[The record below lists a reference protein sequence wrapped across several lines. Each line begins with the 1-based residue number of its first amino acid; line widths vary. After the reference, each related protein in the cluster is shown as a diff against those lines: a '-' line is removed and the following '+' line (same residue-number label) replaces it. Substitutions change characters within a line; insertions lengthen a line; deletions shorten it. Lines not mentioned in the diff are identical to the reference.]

1 MARTAKRYLGK
12 TGESTPLTKSYKTAI
27 YARLSVDRDCK
38 KSESI
43 ENQLEIIKGYI
54 QEHPE
59 LKNYKEY
66 IDKGY
71 TGTSFDRPGFNELMD
86 DIKDGRINAIIVKDL
101 SRFGRNDLETS
112 NLLETILP
120 FMQVRFIS
128 VNDRYD
134 SSEGVSSNKALE
146 LALKNLVNDMYA
158 KDISRKVYSAKRR
171 NMNDGRYIAKEAPY
185 GYKIDRESVNRSLV
199 IDEEAAEVVREIYR
213 RAGEGYCYRSIV
225 SFLNMEGYSIPG
237 EYKKTGSIIDR
248 SDKRKGWRIGTL
260 SNILSN
266 PVYTGTLIQGKRTSK
281 LFEGEI
287 VHKTDAADWVV
298 MENAHEPIISKEEYE
313 RVRNIIEAKLKK
325 STFLSDRGSNLMIK
339 PNKYKKILFCG
350 KCGSPLQMASEI
362 RTRNG
367 IEYRNYY
374 FFCARG
380 DEKSKNRACGVRI
393 TEKTLD
399 RILYDNLVDIASG
412 IINNSADKRKN
423 ITDFVTATEDILRK
437 GEAEYKRAYCS
448 LKQKIQGE
456 KLDMSVIYGKYVDG
470 LLSREEFISE
480 QSRREITIRDMEAN
494 LNDMESNYE
503 ESKRQVESVIR
514 WCLSLI
520 RGKKRK
526 KVDLSAELLDE
537 LVKEVRVFPEHVIE
551 VDIPIRKPESN
562 FLKGG
567 DEV

>member
-12 TGESTPLTKSYKTAI
+12 SEESNYSTKLYKTAI

-43 ENQLEIIKGYI
+43 DNQLEIIKGYI

-71 TGTSFDRPGFNELMD
+71 TGTSFDRLGFNELMD

-134 SSEGVSSNKALE
+134 SAEGVSSNKALE

-199 IDEEAAEVVREIYR
+199 IDEEAAEVVREIYQ

-248 SDKRKGWRIGTL
+248 SEKRKGWRIGTL

-266 PVYTGTLIQGKRTSK
+266 LVYTGTLIQGKRTSK
-281 LFEGEI
+281 LFEGEK
-287 VHKTDAADWVV
+287 VHKTDETDWIV

-313 RVRNIIEAKLKK
+313 RVRNIIEAKIDK
-325 STFLSDRGSNLMIK
+325 STFISDRGSNLMIK
-339 PNKYKKILFCG
+339 TNKYKKILFCG

-380 DEKSKNRACGVRI
+380 DEKSKSRACGVRI

-423 ITDFVTATEDILRK
+423 ITDFAAATEDILRK

-448 LKQKIQGE
+448 LEQKIQGE
-456 KLDMSVIYGKYVDG
+456 KLEMSGIYGKYVDG

-480 QSRREITIRDMEAN
+480 QSRRESSIRDMEAN
-494 LNDMESNYE
+494 LNELGSNYV

-514 WCLSLI
+514 WCLSFI

-526 KVDLSAELLDE
+526 VVDLSAELLDE

-551 VDIPIRKPESN
+551 VDIPIRRPESI
-562 FLKGG
+562 LMEGG
-567 DEV
+567 DET

>member
-1 MARTAKRYLGK
+1 MARTAKRYLGRSK
-12 TGESTPLTKSYKTAI
+12 NTSGTKLYKTAI
-27 YARLSVDRDCK
+27 YARLSVDRDSK

-43 ENQLEIIKGYI
+43 DNQLEIIKGYI

-59 LKNYKEY
+59 LTNYKEY

-134 SSEGVSSNKALE
+134 SAEGVSSNKALE

-158 KDISRKVYSAKRR
+158 KDISRKIYSTKRR
-171 NMNDGRYIAKEAPY
+171 NMNDGKYVGREAPY
-185 GYKIDRESVNRSLV
+185 GYKIDSKSDNRSLV

-213 RAGEGYCYRSIV
+213 RAGAGYSYRDIV
-225 SFLNMEGYSIPG
+225 VYLNLEGYSVPG

-248 SDKRKGWRIGTL
+248 SDNRKGWRIGTL

-281 LFEGEI
+281 LFEGEK
-287 VHKTDAADWVV
+287 VHKTDEADWVV
-298 MENAHEPIISKEEYE
+298 LENAHEPIISKDEYE
-313 RVRNIIEAKLKK
+313 RVRNVIEAKLKN
-325 STFLSDRGSNLMIK
+325 STFSSDRGSNLMIK

-350 KCGSPLQMASEI
+350 ICGSPLQMASEI
-362 RTRNG
+362 RKRNG

-374 FFCARG
+374 FFCTRS

-399 RILYDNLVDIASG
+399 RILYDNLVDKIG
-412 IINNSADKRKN
+412 
-423 ITDFVTATEDILRK
+423 
-437 GEAEYKRAYCS
+437 RA
-448 LKQKIQGE
+448 
-456 KLDMSVIYGKYVDG
+456 
-470 LLSREEFISE
+470 
-480 QSRREITIRDMEAN
+480 
-494 LNDMESNYE
+494 
-503 ESKRQVESVIR
+503 
-514 WCLSLI
+514 
-520 RGKKRK
+520 
-526 KVDLSAELLDE
+526 
-537 LVKEVRVFPEHVIE
+537 HV
-551 VDIPIRKPESN
+551 
-562 FLKGG
+562 
-567 DEV
+567 